1 LEIGSVLKG
10 RENDF
15 LASQEFK
22 MSTRVKILAVS
33 TAIAAAGSLAW
44 LTSAV
49 AFDGGFEGTPQ
60 LAQAAPPAA
69 VPPAAGGGAA
79 PNADRPAFNP
89 RNMCMERMA
98 HKVGMRAY
106 LKARLD
112 LKPEQTTAWNAFEK
126 AADDVTVKDKARCAS
141 LPTEMKDRP
150 SFTDR
155 MNMRETMV
163 KSRYDS
169 LEAVKPSLMALYA
182 ALSPEQQ
189 ALFDRPMGDG
199 HRGPHRWHGRG

>member
-1 LEIGSVLKG
+1 
-10 RENDF
+10 
-15 LASQEFK
+15 
-22 MSTRVKILAVS
+22 MSTRMKILAVS

-49 AFDGGFEGTPQ
+49 AFDGGFAGAPQ
-60 LAQAAPPAA
+60 VAQAAPPAA
-69 VPPAAGGGAA
+69 TPPAAGGGAVPTTDRLA
-79 PNADRPAFNP
+79 RPAFNP
-89 RNMCMERMA
+89 RAMCMERMA

-126 AADDVTVKDKARCAS
+126 AADDVTAKDKARCAS

-150 SFTDR
+150 KFADR
-155 MNMRETMV
+155 MNRRETMM

-182 ALSPEQQ
+182 TLTPEQQ

-199 HRGPHRWHGRG
+199 RRGHHRHARG